1 MTNVR
6 WHASTYMHCSEIA
19 YNGYHGALGLAVQ
32 RSSGPAVQLCS
43 PVGMRRYHS
52 PVRRVPGRG
61 RGHWGSPVEGCLD
74 ASTPPGVADAMPACL
89 TFSTTSR
96 HPEQATKQLPK
107 GGSEMI
113 DFFFGAF

>member
-1 MTNVR
+1 MEPWV
-6 WHASTYMHCSEIA
+6 W
-19 YNGYHGALGLAVQ
+19 